1 MQIQNNKQKI
11 HEIEGILVNACQR
24 KLDLDLTRFDQKQKN
39 NIQTRFLSSIFSI
52 SPSFFFLHEY
62 YITLH

>member
-11 HEIEGILVNACQR
+11 HEIEGILVNACQT
-24 KLDLDLTRFDQKQKN
+24 KLDLMTRFDQKQKN